1 MTNGNND
8 DIQGLLVQIAQSQ
21 LTTQRQ
27 LEGTQL
33 QLANLT
39 ERQEISGQ
47 QIVQLSD
54 VVNQLTSDISSV
66 TARNAILND
75 IIPELRESQER
86 QELLTTELKQNFEQH
101 QRNFDQHLA
110 RFEDHQRT
118 TNAALQSLE
127 AILLQLTR
135 GNRGENS

>member
-1 MTNGNND
+1 MTNSNND
-8 DIQGLLVQIAQSQ
+8 IRSILTQIAQSQ

-27 LEGTQL
+27 LEGTQQ
-33 QLANLT
+33 QLANLA
-39 ERQEISGQ
+39 ERQDISGQ
-47 QIVQLSD
+47 QIVQLTD
-54 VVNQLTSDISSV
+54 VVTQLTDDISSV
-66 TARNAILND
+66 TGRNAVLNE

-101 QRNFDQHLA
+101 QRNFDQHQA
-110 RFEDHQRT
+110 RFEEHQRT

-135 GNRGENS
+135 NNGESS

>member
-8 DIQGLLVQIAQSQ
+8 DIRGILAQIAQSQ

-27 LEGTQL
+27 LEGTQQ
-33 QLANLT
+33 QLGNLA
-39 ERQEISGQ
+39 ERQDISGQ

-66 TARNAILND
+66 TGRNAVLNE

-101 QRNFDQHLA
+101 QRNFDQHQA
-110 RFEDHQRT
+110 RFEEHQRT

-127 AILLQLTR
+127 AILLQLTK
-135 GNRGENS
+135 NNGESS

>member
-1 MTNGNND
+1 MTNASDD
-8 DIQGLLVQIAQSQ
+8 DIRGLLLTITQSQ

-27 LEGTQL
+27 LEGTQR
-33 QLANLT
+33 QLANLA

-54 VVNQLTSDISSV
+54 IVNQLTNDISSV
-66 TARNAILND
+66 TGRNAVLNE

-101 QRNFDQHLA
+101 QRNFDQHQA
-110 RFEDHQRT
+110 RFEEHQRT

-127 AILLQLTR
+127 AILLRLINN
-135 GNRGENS
+135 GGKA

>member
-1 MTNGNND
+1 MTNGSND
-8 DIQGLLVQIAQSQ
+8 DIRGILAQIAQSQ
-21 LTTQRQ
+21 LTTQQQ
-27 LEGTQL
+27 LQGTQQ

-39 ERQEISGQ
+39 ERQDISGQ

-54 VVNQLTSDISSV
+54 IVNQLTNDISSV
-66 TARNAILND
+66 TGRNAVLNE

-101 QRNFDQHLA
+101 QRNFDQHQA
-110 RFEDHQRT
+110 RFEEHQRT

-135 GNRGENS
+135 NNGENS

>member
-1 MTNGNND
+1 MTNSSND
-8 DIQGLLVQIAQSQ
+8 DIRGILAQIAQSQ
-21 LTTQRQ
+21 LTTQQQ
-27 LEGTQL
+27 LQGTQQ

-39 ERQEISGQ
+39 ERQDISGQ

-54 VVNQLTSDISSV
+54 IVNQLTNDISSV
-66 TARNAILND
+66 TGRNAVLNE

-101 QRNFDQHLA
+101 QRNFDQHQA
-110 RFEDHQRT
+110 RFEEHQRT

-135 GNRGENS
+135 NNGENS